1 MKFLANFDTELETRV
16 VQKYIEL
23 YGKDNILCI
32 HRAKIFWVFKC
43 LLPGIAMLA
52 LLLVAILIGSRDSG
66 DETLNGIKSLLS
78 FIFGAIV
85 IFVGGV
91 KLLKKYFDYKMDF
104 CVVTP
109 QEVVAYNQTGLLNRS
124 SRTIDADKIKTVTDD
139 GAGFLQSLFN
149 YGGITF
155 LSEGDQAGGGDIR
168 LYYVQ
173 DVNTTK
179 NIVRNLIEP
188 HLQKHSLKQ
197 HEPQNH

>member
-16 VQKYIEL
+16 VQKYVEL

-43 LLPGIAMLA
+43 LLPGIAMLI
-52 LLLVAILIGSRDSG
+52 LLLVAVLIGSRDSG

-91 KLLKKYFDYKMDF
+91 KVLKKYFDYKMDF

-109 QEVVAYNQTGLLNRS
+109 QEVVAYNQTGLLRRS

-139 GAGFLQSLFN
+139 GA
-149 YGGITF
+149 
-155 LSEGDQAGGGDIR
+155 
-168 LYYVQ
+168 
-173 DVNTTK
+173 
-179 NIVRNLIEP
+179 
-188 HLQKHSLKQ
+188 
-197 HEPQNH
+197 